1 MVNHT
6 EDINVEITEK
16 KVRSMLY
23 AIKTDKSPGPDG
35 IHPLFLQNTVE
46 EVAGPITL
54 IFKKSLA
61 EGILPH
67 ECGTTGKG
75 PIFHLY
81 IVLGTIFWLHTYC
94 QYSVTYLMF
103 TARGIGI
110 FSVVKL
116 CFR

>member
-1 MVNHT
+1 VVNHT

-81 IVLGTIFWLHTYC
+81 IG
-94 QYSVTYLMF
+94 
-103 TARGIGI
+103 
-110 FSVVKL
+110 
-116 CFR
+116 